1 MMQRFTYKRPSTFIF
16 AQSQTQTQTKER
28 VNGKIANYNTH
39 TRTAEYDGQVL
50 KIAECDKNKC
60 TNYSIKEKDIEHFIK
75 KGKGANLG
83 LMQRLKANHL
93 STRAL
98 TRARTRVHRGKK
110 SRKATRKNRNRN
122 KNRNK

>member
-1 MMQRFTYKRPSTFIF
+1 MMQRFTYKRPSTFVF
-16 AQSQTQTQTKER
+16 AQTQTQTQTQTKER

-83 LMQRLKANHL
+83 LMQQLKANHL
-93 STRAL
+93 S
-98 TRARTRVHRGKK
+98 TRARTRVHRGKTPENSPEK
-110 SRKATRKNRNRN
+110 IEIN